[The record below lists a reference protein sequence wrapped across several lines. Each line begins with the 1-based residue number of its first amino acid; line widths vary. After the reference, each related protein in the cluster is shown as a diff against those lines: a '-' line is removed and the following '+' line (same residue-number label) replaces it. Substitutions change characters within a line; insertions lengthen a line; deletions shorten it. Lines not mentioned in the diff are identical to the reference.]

1 MKKSIIFLIFCFENL
16 ALFSQIGDDKQ
27 SKEVVNNFFSQIENY
42 VSSIDEYN
50 NDTSTSI
57 NDLVQSLKLN
67 LEQNAVIDI
76 ENIKSSNITYK
87 YETLKDLIVDLKSF
101 TITTFMFKITNED
114 KIVIYR
120 SILNNKKYFF
130 YKVLLTIGNNSQFY
144 FVIVDIESEKIFK
157 VEKWT
162 EFININEWKPIHNIE
177 PKVTFIDTDL
187 DGLTDDK
194 DKCPYQKGLIVLSGC
209 PSDKDSDG
217 ILDDEDLCPND
228 AGNKNN
234 NGCPDSDEDGIIDLK
249 DNCKYV
255 KGIARYNGCP
265 NVKIDNGA
273 GNLFYSFLLPGIAT
287 KKVYGH
293 YKSKAFFR
301 SFFYILSAGGSI
313 FSHYYSKE
321 QYNLYLN
328 STNIYQI
335 NDYYNKA
342 NNFNKAQY
350 VFLGTAITI
359 VTTEIIDIV
368 IKGIKNK
375 KISQK
380 NGYKCFSY

>member
-1 MKKSIIFLIFCFENL
+1 MKKKIIFLIFCFKSII
-16 ALFSQIGDDKQ
+16 LFSQIGDNKQ
-27 SKEVVNNFFSQIENY
+27 CKDAVNDFFSQLENY

-50 NDTSTSI
+50 SDENYL
-57 NDLVQSLKLN
+57 NDLIASLKIN
-67 LEQNAVIDI
+67 LENNAVIDI
-76 ENIKSSNITYK
+76 KNIKSSNISYK
-87 YETLKDLIVDLKSF
+87 YETLKDLIVDFKSF
-101 TITTFMFKITNED
+101 KITTFMFKITNED
-114 KIVIYR
+114 KIVKYR
-120 SILNNKKYFF
+120 SVLNNKQYFF

-144 FVIVDIESEKIFK
+144 FVIVDLESKKIFK

-177 PKVTFIDTDL
+177 PEVTFIDTDL

-217 ILDDEDLCPND
+217 ILDDEDLCPNE

-255 KGIARYNGCP
+255 KGIARNNGCP

-287 KKVYGH
+287 KKVYGN

-301 SFFYILSAGGSI
+301 SFFYVLSAGGAI
-313 FSHYYSKE
+313 FSHFYSKE

-335 NDYYNKA
+335 NDHYNKA

-350 VFLGTAITI
+350 VFLGSAITI
-359 VTTEIIDIV
+359 VTTEIIDVV